1 MTELFNVEGIKL
13 DLGGYT
19 SALQQWIAKATEGNL
34 VERIWARDHT
44 VWKPEPIE
52 ISNRLGW
59 LDVAGRM
66 AKETVDFKAFADEIK
81 QAGMSKVLLLGMGG
95 SSLAPELFANAF
107 GRQESGIQLQILDS
121 TDPEAVLA
129 KALSHAP
136 GQTLYIV
143 SSKSGGTIETFSFFK
158 YFHNRAMEELGAQQ
172 AGSHFIAITDPG
184 SDLEQTA
191 SRHDFRRTFFADPNI
206 GGRYSA
212 LSHFGLVPA
221 ALVGANLDRLLTSAE
236 RMATICRN
244 TGVDQNPG
252 ALLGLAL
259 RCLAARGR
267 DKATFLLPDD
277 RPSFGDWVE
286 QLIAESTGKEGKG
299 ILPVVNEPNLDIG
312 NYGEDCVF
320 IQIGRKISRLQ
331 THPSISMDWQ
341 DDELGGLFF
350 LWEFATAVAGYVLGI
365 NPFDQPNVEAA
376 KVTSR
381 HFVDEY
387 KQSGKLPVGQAE
399 PWSVDA
405 LNKFIDHS
413 SKRAYIS
420 LQVYAAPSERLTETL
435 QTLRGQLARKY
446 SVSTTLGYGPR
457 FLHSTGQ
464 LHKGDGGKGLF
475 VQFVTVAQRDDV
487 PIPAE
492 AGSLGSEI
500 SFGMLKVAQARGD
513 AEALRSA
520 GRRVITFE
528 VDGDLSQAL
537 RDLEIEKVGKHA

>member
-1 MTELFNVEGIKL
+1 
-13 DLGGYT
+13 
-19 SALQQWIAKATEGNL
+19 
-34 VERIWARDHT
+34 
-44 VWKPEPIE
+44 
-52 ISNRLGW
+52 
-59 LDVAGRM
+59 
-66 AKETVDFKAFADEIK
+66 
-81 QAGMSKVLLLGMGG
+81 
-95 SSLAPELFANAF
+95 
-107 GRQESGIQLQILDS
+107 
-121 TDPEAVLA
+121 
-129 KALSHAP
+129 
-136 GQTLYIV
+136 
-143 SSKSGGTIETFSFFK
+143 
-158 YFHNRAMEELGAQQ
+158 
-172 AGSHFIAITDPG
+172 
-184 SDLEQTA
+184 
-191 SRHDFRRTFFADPNI
+191 
-206 GGRYSA
+206 
-212 LSHFGLVPA
+212 
-221 ALVGANLDRLLTSAE
+221 
-236 RMATICRN
+236 
-244 TGVDQNPG
+244 
-252 ALLGLAL
+252 
-259 RCLAARGR
+259 
-267 DKATFLLPDD
+267 
-277 RPSFGDWVE
+277 
-286 QLIAESTGKEGKG
+286 
-299 ILPVVNEPNLDIG
+299 
-312 NYGEDCVF
+312 
-320 IQIGRKISRLQ
+320 
-331 THPSISMDWQ
+331 
-341 DDELGGLFF
+341 LGGLFF

-487 PIPAE
+487 PIPTE
-492 AGSLGSEI
+492 AGSLASEF
-500 SFGMLKVAQARGD
+500 SFGALKVAQARGA